1 MAHRAEISFIK
12 KTHQKVIMQKE
23 NVVGVGVGYK
33 VQRGK
38 RTDEMCIV
46 VLVSKKLPLQA
57 LNPSALI
64 PASYGD
70 VDTDVVEIG
79 EVRALQE
86 TTDRWRPIPGGVSI
100 GHFKVTAG
108 TMGGMVR
115 DLASNER
122 LILSNNHVLA
132 NSNAASVGDIILQ
145 PGTADGGKIDP
156 DTVGH
161 LERFQPIQF
170 SAEPASCSIAMLVA
184 RLLNKIANWLGSR
197 HRLMAIQQN
206 PQAINIIDAAVASP
220 DSGIEISDN
229 ILEIGVLGGTAP
241 ATLGMR
247 VRKSGRSTGFTTGQ
261 ITVVDATV
269 DVNYGARAARFENQI
284 ISTAMS
290 APGDSGSLLVAQD
303 SLLAVGLLF
312 AGSDQVTIYNPI
324 QDVLDGLKVYL

>member
-1 MAHRAEISFIK
+1 MAHRAEINFVK
-12 KTHQKVIMQKE
+12 KSHQKSIMQKE
-23 NVVGVGVGYK
+23 NVVGVGVGHK
-33 VQRGK
+33 VKRGK

-64 PASYGD
+64 PKTYDD
-70 VDTDVVEIG
+70 VDTDVIEVG
-79 EVRALQE
+79 ELHAQQGR
-86 TTDRWRPIPGGVSI
+86 TDRWRPIPGGVTI
-100 GHFKVTAG
+100 GHYKVTAG

-115 DLASNER
+115 DRASNER

-132 NSNAASVGDIILQ
+132 NSNEASAGDAILQ
-145 PGTADGGKIDP
+145 PGTADGGRVDR
-156 DTVGH
+156 DLVGH

-170 SAEPASCSIAMLVA
+170 TVEPPSCSIALFIT
-184 RLLNKIANWLGSR
+184 RILNKIAEWLGSK
-197 HRLMAIQQN
+197 HRLIAVQQN
-206 PQAINIIDAAVASP
+206 PQAINLIDAAVATP
-220 DSGIEISDN
+220 LIDIEISDD
-229 ILEIGVLGGTAP
+229 ILDIGVVGGTAP
-241 ATLGMR
+241 VTLGMR

-269 DVNYGARAARFENQI
+269 DVNYGQSAARFEDQL

-290 APGDSGSLLVAQD
+290 APGDSGSLLIAQD
-303 SLLAVGLLF
+303 TLLAVGLLF